1 MQEKEVQ
8 EKEVQHRSRNN
19 GPRSIVLS
27 GGLRT
32 DWIAQGLRD
41 GRGALAGAFD
51 IRATFKAEVDARRLF
66 LWLPVCMGFGVLLF
80 FMADGVPSA
89 LPAYLCGSMLLAAA
103 WRVRARLSVFVIA
116 VGLAF
121 VFFGFGA
128 AAFRTW
134 LVAAPV
140 LDRPVFA
147 KMSGFVET
155 VDAGPQGGRMVIVIT
170 QFDTTLAVTKPLRLR
185 TTFKGPGPR
194 AGDHLSGQ
202 ARLMPP
208 PQPAFPGG
216 YDFARDAYYLRL
228 GAVGRWVG
236 PMTLSPAPGPPD
248 FGLWLTSSI
257 DNARTDM
264 TNRIAKVIGGQ
275 AGALSAAL
283 VTGKR
288 GLINEAVNDDMRAA
302 GIYHIVSIS
311 GLHMV
316 LAAGVFFWLAR
327 AILAL
332 LPGVA
337 ERYPIKK
344 WAAALAM
351 LGATAYCIFSGSEVA
366 TERSLTMT
374 LVLLGAV
381 LFDRPVLSMRNL
393 AVSAIIVLAR
403 EPETMVGPSF
413 QMSFAA
419 VGAMIAANEWWSAR
433 QKPRREPGGW
443 GGIVLR
449 KMIIAAVA
457 SVLTTLIASFATA
470 PFAAYHFQRMNP
482 YGLIGNALAIPFVS
496 FIVMPA
502 AVAGTL
508 LMPFGLDSWVWQLM
522 GAGSD
527 KVIAVAKF
535 VALID
540 GSVRGVRAFAMSDLL
555 WMTAGFIILILIRSG
570 LRFIGLGV
578 MIIATFSAA
587 RTVSPDIFVDRQ
599 GQLAG
604 VRGSDGQL
612 QIVSRSASRFTVDRW
627 LSADGDLRKANDPS
641 LRSATACDRAGC
653 IGALANGANV
663 AVVLSAEAFEED
675 CRRAKVIITS
685 LSAPEFCAKTA
696 LVIDRTRLNFAASIV
711 LRTKGDGFVAIE
723 ARPEGYWKP
732 WYGRPLAATTILP
745 SSSTVPVAI
754 PAPPVVEERPSDDA
768 DEGAEL
774 MIP

>member
-1 MQEKEVQ
+1 MEERGRYNRVKSAVFAGGVSSDWLAQNV
-8 EKEVQHRSRNN
+8 RN
-19 GPRSIVLS
+19 
-27 GGLRT
+27 
-32 DWIAQGLRD
+32 W
-41 GRGALAGAFD
+41 RGYLASAFD
-51 IRATFKAEVDARRLF
+51 IRTTFQAEVDARRLF
-66 LWLPVCMGFGVLLF
+66 LWLPVCMGVGVVLF

-89 LPAYLCGSMLLAAA
+89 MPALGCALVFMAMA
-103 WRVRARLSVFVIA
+103 WCFRVKLTASVMTVAI
-116 VGLAF
+116 AF

-134 LVAAPV
+134 FVAAPV

-155 VDAGPQGGRMVIVIT
+155 VDAGPQGGRMVLVIT
-170 QFDTTLAVTKPLRLR
+170 RFDTSITVTKPVRLR

-216 YDFARDAYYLRL
+216 YDFARDAYFLGL

-236 PMTLSPAPGPPD
+236 PMTLSPAPGPPS
-248 FGLWLTSSI
+248 FGLWLTSTI

-264 TNRIAKVIGGQ
+264 TNRIARAIGGQ

-327 AILAL
+327 AVLAL
-332 LPGVA
+332 IPGVA
-337 ERYPIKK
+337 EQCPIKK
-344 WAAALAM
+344 WAAVLAM
-351 LGATAYCIFSGSEVA
+351 LGATAYCIFSGSDVA

-419 VGAMIAANEWWSAR
+419 VAAMIAANEWWSSR
-433 QKPRREPGGW
+433 QRPRREPGGW
-443 GGIVLR
+443 GGILLR
-449 KMIIAAVA
+449 RAVIAVVA
-457 SVLTTLIASFATA
+457 SFMTTLIASFATA

-508 LMPFGLDSWVWQLM
+508 LMPFGLDAWVWQLM

-527 KVIAVAKF
+527 KVLEVAKF

-540 GSVRGVRAFAMSDLL
+540 GSVRGVRAFAISDLL
-555 WMTAGFIILILIRSG
+555 WMTAGFIVLILVRSG
-570 LRFIGLGV
+570 IRLIGLGV
-578 MIIATFSAA
+578 MVIATVSAA
-587 RTVSPDIFVDRQ
+587 RTIPPDIFVDRQ

-604 VRGSDGQL
+604 VRGSDGRL
-612 QIVSRSASRFTVDRW
+612 QILSRSSSRFTVDRW
-627 LSADGDLRKANDPS
+627 LSADGDLRKANDPT
-641 LRSATACDRAGC
+641 LRSTTACDRTGC
-653 IGALANGANV
+653 TGTMANGATV
-663 AVVLSAEAFEED
+663 SVVLSPEVFEED

-685 LSAPEFCAKTA
+685 LSAPAFCAQTA
-696 LVIDRTRLNFAASIV
+696 LVIDRKRLNSAASVV
-711 LRTKGDGFVAIE
+711 LRVRGDGFIAVDS
-723 ARPEGYWKP
+723 RPNDHWKP
-732 WYGRPLAATTILP
+732 WYGRPMVAVVATPRPTDRVLAPDPPIIEEMP
-745 SSSTVPVAI
+745 PD
-754 PAPPVVEERPSDDA
+754 APDDA
-768 DEGAEL
+768 AEL
-774 MIP
+774 LIP